1 MTHTT
6 RTNILK
12 YASLGLIGFGVLNF
26 LSLFPFL
33 QPVMGWFLDLAYLSP
48 FGTDHQLASPAGA
61 LWIAISGGLLAG
73 WGTTLWLISSQ
84 VYSKDPSLGSRIIL
98 TGVAVWFVIDS
109 AGSIAVGAPF
119 NAVLN
124 FAFLLM
130 FEIPLLWPKGKPTT
144 STLAA

>member
-6 RTNILK
+6 RTNILNI
-12 YASLGLIGFGVLNF
+12 ASIGLIGFGVLNF
-26 LSLFPFL
+26 LALFPML
-33 QPVMGWFLDLAYLSP
+33 QPVMGWFLDLAYWAP
-48 FGTDHQLASPAGA
+48 FGSDHQMSGEAGR

-73 WGTTLWLISSQ
+73 WGATLYLISSQ
-84 VYSKDPSLGSRIIL
+84 VYARDPSLGSRIIL

-109 AGSIAVGAPF
+109 AGSVAVGAPF
-119 NAVLN
+119 NMVMN

-144 STLAA
+144 SSIAA